1 MTFLGKTGGPGIGID
16 LGTANIVVYQSGKGV
31 IYNEPSCVA
40 VRKLPR
46 GGVEVIAYGHEAKAM
61 IGKTPVGVSVIK
73 PLRDGVIAN
82 FDMTEA
88 VLRHFI
94 SRACWEGKFSHP
106 QVVVSVPAK
115 VTEVERR
122 AVIDAALGAGARE
135 AYILDEPLA
144 AALGAGLPINAPE
157 GSMVLDIGSGTS
169 EVAVISLGGLVVSN
183 SLRVAGD
190 SMDEAIIGL
199 FRQKHALLIGE
210 QTAEHIK
217 IQIGSVIPLKKELE
231 MEVKGRDLAD
241 GLPKVTR
248 VSSVEIR
255 DVLIPIVSRIED
267 MVKVALEQTPPE
279 LSRDIVDN
287 GVVLTGGGS
296 QLRGLPQKLTKV
308 LNAPVI
314 CAEDPVHAI
323 ANGVGMTIQNLG
335 EMKRILTTV
344 HKTRR

>member
-1 MTFLGKTGGPGIGID
+1 MALFGRSGGVGVGID
-16 LGTANIVVYQSGKGV
+16 LGTANVVVFQSDRGIVFD
-31 IYNEPSCVA
+31 EPSCVA

-61 IGKTPVGVSVIK
+61 IGKTPMGVSVIR

-94 SRACWEGKFSHP
+94 SKACTVGHFSNP
-106 QVVVSVPAK
+106 QVVVSVPAG

-122 AVIDAALGAGARE
+122 AVVDAALGAGARE

-183 SLRVAGD
+183 SLRIAGD

-210 QTAEHIK
+210 STAENTK
-217 IQIGSVIPLKKELE
+217 NEIGSVLPLKEELE

-241 GLPKVTR
+241 GLPKVSR
-248 VSSVEIR
+248 VSSVEVR
-255 DVLIPIVSRIED
+255 EVLLPIVSRIED

-287 GVVLTGGGS
+287 GIVLTGGAS
-296 QLRGLPQKLTKV
+296 QLRGLPEKLTRV

-314 CAEDPVHAI
+314 LSEDPIHAV
-323 ANGVGMTIQNLG
+323 ANGVGLTLQNLG

-344 HKTRR
+344 HKSQL

>member
-1 MTFLGKTGGPGIGID
+1 MAFFKKSNGVGIGID
-16 LGTANIVVYQSGKGV
+16 LGTSNIVVLQSEKG
-31 IYNEPSCVA
+31 IIFDEPSCVA
-40 VRKLPR
+40 VRKMPR
-46 GGVEVIAYGHEAKAM
+46 GGQEVIAFGREAKSM
-61 IGKTPVGVSVIK
+61 IGKTPVGVTVIK

-88 VLRHFI
+88 VLHHFI
-94 SRACWEGKFSHP
+94 GRACALGHFTNP

-135 AYILDEPLA
+135 AYIVDEPIA
-144 AALGAGLPINAPE
+144 AALGAGLPINDPE

-183 SLRVAGD
+183 SLRAAGD
-190 SMDEAIIGL
+190 NMDEAIIAL

-210 QTAEHIK
+210 CTAENVK
-217 IQIGSVIPLKKELE
+217 VSIGSVIPLKEELE

-248 VSSVEIR
+248 VSSVEVR
-255 DVLIPIVSRIED
+255 DALTPIIAQIED
-267 MVKVALEQTPPE
+267 MIKVALEQTPPE

-287 GVVLTGGGS
+287 GIVLTGGGS
-296 QLRGLPQKLTKV
+296 LLRGLPQKLTKV

-314 CAEDPVHAI
+314 LSENPLHAV
-323 ANGVGMTIQNLG
+323 ANGMGLTLQNLG

-344 HKTRR
+344 HRTSL

>member
-1 MTFLGKTGGPGIGID
+1 MAFFRKNTGVGIGID
-16 LGTANIVVYQSGKGV
+16 LGTANIVVLQSDKGV
-31 IYNEPSCVA
+31 IFDEPSCVA
-40 VRKLPR
+40 VRKMPR
-46 GGVEVIAYGHEAKAM
+46 IGQEIIAYGPEAKAM
-61 IGKTPVGVSVIK
+61 IGKTPIGVSVVK

-94 SRACWEGKFSHP
+94 EKACVAGNFSSP
-106 QVVVSVPAK
+106 KVVVSVPAK

-122 AVIDAALGAGARE
+122 AVIDAALGAGAKE
-135 AYILDEPLA
+135 AYIVDEPLA
-144 AALGAGLPINAPE
+144 AALGAGLPINDPE

-183 SLRVAGD
+183 SLRAAGD
-190 SMDEAIIGL
+190 TMDEAIIAL

-210 QTAEHIK
+210 STAESVK
-217 IQIGSVIPLKKELE
+217 IQIGSVIPLKEELE

-255 DVLIPIVSRIED
+255 EALTPIIARIED
-267 MVKVALEQTPPE
+267 VVKVTLEQTPPE

-287 GVVLTGGGS
+287 GIVLTGGGS
-296 QLRGLPQKLTKV
+296 LLRGLPQKLTRV

-314 CAEDPVHAI
+314 LAEDPLHAV
-323 ANGVGMTIQNLG
+323 AHGVGLTLANLG
-335 EMKRILTTV
+335 EMKKILTTV
-344 HKTRR
+344 HRNVL